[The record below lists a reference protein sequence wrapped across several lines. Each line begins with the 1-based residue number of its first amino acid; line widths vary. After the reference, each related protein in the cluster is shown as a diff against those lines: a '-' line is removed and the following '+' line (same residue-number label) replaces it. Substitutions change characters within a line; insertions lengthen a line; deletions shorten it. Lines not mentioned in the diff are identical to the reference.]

1 MAEIKHNILNDY
13 LNSLREKT
21 HSTSENVPQ
30 LFFIWGEE
38 FICRKVFDAVI
49 SFLLP
54 SNLRELGYELLE
66 GEEAS
71 IPVIIERICTYS
83 FFQERRVI
91 AIKNAPLFNAPGT
104 SPSQGFLNHDLEN
117 LKNLIERG
125 FPENHYLVITSPNA
139 DKRRNL
145 FNTIKTSGIAI
156 DCSVAQ
162 GSGKTDKEEQTQLLR
177 LTMKMVLDRAGKG
190 IEGDAFQA
198 LVEMT
203 GFDPATFNDNLERL
217 TAFIGNK
224 DTITINDV
232 YSAVKRSRKDPIFEL
247 TNAVAQ
253 KNLESSIFYYK
264 SLCDNGFHPLQL
276 LAAIV
281 NQIRR
286 IFVVK
291 IFIETQV
298 QKGNSC
304 WRQGNQNYQNFT
316 ANTMPFI
323 TKADEELNKIIA
335 QWGEE
340 LRNRDAQDKLENN
353 LDDSYESESDDE
365 ELNAKPIKASKR
377 KKKGEPDKKNG
388 ANKGKTTD
396 LIIAPN
402 LKNAYPIF
410 QTFLRAD
417 KFELN
422 ELSSIM
428 VELSEMDYKFKSS
441 SDGDPF
447 IILEEMIIRICT
459 NNFQKYN
466 LTSYK

>member
-1 MAEIKHNILNDY
+1 FL
-13 LNSLREKT
+13 
-21 HSTSENVPQ
+21 
-30 LFFIWGEE
+30 
-38 FICRKVFDAVI
+38 CRRVFDSVI

-125 FPENHYLVITSPNA
+125 FPENNYLVITALNA

-162 GSGKTDKEEQTQLLR
+162 GSGKTDKEEQTELLR
-177 LTMKMVLDRAGKG
+177 LTMKMVLDKAGKG
-190 IEGDAFQA
+190 IDGDAFQA

-203 GFDPATFNDNLERL
+203 GFDPAALNDNLERL
-217 TAFIGNK
+217 TSFIGNK
-224 DTITINDV
+224 NTITVEDV
-232 YSAVKRSRKDPIFEL
+232 YKVVKRSRKDPIFEL

-253 KNLESSIFYYK
+253 KNLELSIFYYK

-291 IFIETQV
+291 IFVETEM

-304 WRQGNQNYQNFT
+304 WRQGNQNYQHFT

-323 TKADEELNKIIA
+323 TKADEELDKIIA
-335 QWGEE
+335 KWGEE
-340 LRNRDAQDKLENN
+340 LKSRETQDKLESN
-353 LDDSYESESDDE
+353 LDDDYESESDDE
-365 ELNAKPIKASKR
+365 ELSFKPTKASKR
-377 KKKGEPDKKNG
+377 KKKDEPDKKSG

-396 LIIAPN
+396 LAIASNP
-402 LKNAYPIF
+402 KNTYPIF
-410 QTFLRAD
+410 QTFLRSD
-417 KFELN
+417 KFKLSELAN
-422 ELSSIM
+422 IM
-428 VELSEMDYKFKSS
+428 AELSEMDYKFKSS

-459 NNFQKYN
+459 NNFQK
-466 LTSYK
+466 